1 MGLQVG
7 LGRLSVRPIFASLL
21 VCEQQ
26 QQGTFC
32 DSGSPRFPCII
43 AIILKL
49 YVEQE
54 VLTRAAFLEL
64 SEAARG
70 CEQVLVTGG
79 LRRGQARIRAAARC
93 IGRRGISNGGGQLER
108 RADGRRAADVN
119 RDLLGA
125 QA

>member
-1 MGLQVG
+1 MGLRYIVVFVMRG
-7 LGRLSVRPIFASLL
+7 KLSHLITRCRWASRTPGRDAHAGGACGAPGRSRSPFGPPIFASLL

-54 VLTRAAFLEL
+54 VLTRAA
-64 SEAARG
+64 
-70 CEQVLVTGG
+70 
-79 LRRGQARIRAAARC
+79 
-93 IGRRGISNGGGQLER
+93 
-108 RADGRRAADVN
+108 
-119 RDLLGA
+119 
-125 QA
+125 

>member
-1 MGLQVG
+1 MGLRYIVVFEMRG
-7 LGRLSVRPIFASLL
+7 KLLGVTPTPAVPCGTPGRSRSPFGPPIFASLL

-54 VLTRAAFLEL
+54 VLTRAA
-64 SEAARG
+64 
-70 CEQVLVTGG
+70 
-79 LRRGQARIRAAARC
+79 
-93 IGRRGISNGGGQLER
+93 
-108 RADGRRAADVN
+108 
-119 RDLLGA
+119 
-125 QA
+125 